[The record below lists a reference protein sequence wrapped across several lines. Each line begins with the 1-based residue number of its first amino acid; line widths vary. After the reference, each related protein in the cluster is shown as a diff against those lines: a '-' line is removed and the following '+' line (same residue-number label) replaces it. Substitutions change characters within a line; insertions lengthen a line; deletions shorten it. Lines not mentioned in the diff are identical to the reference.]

1 MRKLYIAHEISKI
14 QRAIPDAN
22 AKIIGG
28 FKYFD
33 KEMSGLQ
40 MSLKQYLLLIKL
52 RNFTLRIALNKTLR
66 IYFPRI
72 IQKLDELSL
81 RSSVVDCFVFIAES
95 LECIENKI
103 NYWYFSRWPGDCSRK
118 HFFGSV
124 QFSHVGFVCKML
136 NLNGQAWFMIC
147 VCEYFFYKMLIL
159 YFGLISSLF
168 FRQGRRFFS
177 TFVYCLMKGNF
188 LWFPLTEE
196 VYR

>member
-1 MRKLYIAHEISKI
+1 MRKLYLAHEISKI

-95 LECIENKI
+95 LECIENEI
-103 NYWYFSRWPGDCSRK
+103 NY
-118 HFFGSV
+118 
-124 QFSHVGFVCKML
+124 
-136 NLNGQAWFMIC
+136 
-147 VCEYFFYKMLIL
+147 
-159 YFGLISSLF
+159 
-168 FRQGRRFFS
+168 
-177 TFVYCLMKGNF
+177 
-188 LWFPLTEE
+188 
-196 VYR
+196 